1 MLATPPPYDDM
12 ADWSSNR
19 LREWANSLDTSRAP
33 REINWW
39 LSARWTPQ
47 RRACDRALD
56 AESRREWAEGF
67 LTLVNCMQRFTTYD
81 RWSASADQFNM
92 RALLIG
98 QLGEV
103 DGNTTWSADALVRD
117 LLAALTLTPREA
129 REQSRTWRSLPTD
142 QILTLRRHK
151 TLLAPLE
158 TIVGLLSRS
167 ADKDSVRDWLTVRPA
182 LP

>member
-1 MLATPPPYDDM
+1 MLATPPSHDDM
-12 ADWSSNR
+12 AGWSSSR

-33 REINWW
+33 RETNWW
-39 LSARWTPQ
+39 LGTRWTPQ
-47 RRACDRALD
+47 RRAYDRALT
-56 AESRREWAEGF
+56 AESRREWAEAF
-67 LTLVNCMQRFTTYD
+67 LTLVDCMRRFTTYD

-103 DGNTTWSADALVRD
+103 DGSTTWSADALARD
-117 LLAALTLTPREA
+117 VLAALTLTLHQA
-129 REQSRTWRSLPTD
+129 RQQSQTWRSLPTD

-151 TLLAPLE
+151 ILLAPLE
-158 TIVGLLSRS
+158 TIAGLLSRS
-167 ADKDSVRDWLTVRPA
+167 ADNNSVRDWLTVRPA